1 METDCVSE
9 ERQLLVDR
17 WAGSSRQTIYMKEC
31 IRHCCRL
38 GTTSISME
46 EVGGGGE
53 TAAPGLD
60 WAATVLVY
68 RCTALY
74 WPAGEPGGGGG
85 SHRSGENRLPLP
97 GEALNR
103 ELLAGLPFS
112 SYCRNGDVKQVG

>member
-1 METDCVSE
+1 
-9 ERQLLVDR
+9 
-17 WAGSSRQTIYMKEC
+17 MKEC

-46 EVGGGGE
+46 ELGGGAE

-85 SHRSGENRLPLP
+85 SHSSGENRLPLP

-103 ELLAGLPFS
+103 ELLVWLPFS
-112 SYCRNGDVKQVG
+112 GKLIAHCAGRGGQARQTGDSVHR